1 MQKIDTPLACMLID
15 RNISLKSYNTFGLD
29 VSADYMTHIKRSS
42 DLHEVFASKKF
53 QLMKKL
59 VLGGGSNVLFTRH
72 FAGLILK
79 MEIEGIEI
87 VEENAETTLI
97 KVGAGE
103 KWHQLVLWAVEKGL
117 GGIENL
123 SLIPGTVGAAPMQN
137 IGAYGVEQ
145 ESVFHS
151 LEAFEV
157 SSGAVDHFYK
167 EDCKFGY
174 RNSVFKGDLKEKYII
189 THVYYRLNK
198 HPEFNISYGNLKSTL
213 DEMGIQQLTL
223 KAISQAVINIRQSK
237 LPDPLEIGNSGS
249 FFKNPV
255 ISGEYYQSLKAAF
268 DDIPG
273 YELDSGEVK
282 VPAAWLIEKT
292 GWKGKR
298 QGEIGV
304 HDKQPL
310 VLVNFGGGKGADI
323 KKLSEDIRLSVFKNF
338 GVELEPEVNII

>member
-1 MQKIDTPLACMLID
+1 MLID
-15 RNISLKSYNTFGLD
+15 QNSSLKNYNTFGID
-29 VSADYMTHIKRSS
+29 VSADYLTHIQQVS
-42 DLHEVFASKKF
+42 DLDEIFLSRKF
-53 QLMKKL
+53 QSMKKL
-59 VLGGGSNVLFTRH
+59 ILGGGSNILFTRH
-72 FAGLILK
+72 FSGLIIK

-87 VEENAETTLI
+87 MQEGENTVLVR
-97 KVGAGE
+97 VGAGE
-103 KWHQLVLWAVEKGL
+103 KWHQFVLWAVEKGL

-151 LEAFEV
+151 LEAYEI
-157 SSGAVDHFYK
+157 SSGKVHRFYK

-174 RNSVFKGDLKEKYII
+174 RNSVFKAALKDKFVI
-189 THVYYRLNK
+189 THVFYRLNK
-198 HPEFNISYGNLKSTL
+198 YPEFNVTYGNLKSTL
-213 DEMGIQQLTL
+213 DDMGVVTLSL
-223 KAISQAVINIRQSK
+223 KAVSQAVINIRQSK

-255 ISGEYYQSLKAAF
+255 ISLDFYLSLQAAF
-268 DDIPG
+268 EDIPG
-273 YELDSGEVK
+273 YELPDEEVK

-298 QGEIGV
+298 TGNIGV

-310 VLVNFGGGKGADI
+310 VLVNFGGGKGNDI
-323 KKLSEDIRLSVFKNF
+323 RKLSEDIRNSVFKNF
-338 GVELEPEVNII
+338 GIELEPEVNII